1 MADFTLATIT
11 IGHHR
16 SIRKINLMKF
26 HELSICVIAHR
37 VRIVARGLEGR
48 GLVQLV
54 GLVLLRVLVLE
65 QVEPVLLLSPA
76 LLPVA
81 GHFSSARSA
90 PHTGL

>member
-1 MADFTLATIT
+1 M
-11 IGHHR
+11 
-16 SIRKINLMKF
+16 IRKINLREF
-26 HELSICVIAHR
+26 HELPIVAHR

-76 LLPVA
+76 LLAVA
-81 GHFSSARSA
+81 CHFSGR
-90 PHTGL
+90 